1 MDTKMNELEKF
12 VKTIESIANNSEELS
27 IENQRRIV
35 FEINR
40 FLFCT
45 HNGIGQTTELDGEQF
60 QLFSNYHKYWKENY
74 VDILSLYCD
83 DEQCSK
89 VADVLH
95 SIYVKTEGRAFEEV
109 YETYGLS
116 RNQIFLIRIL
126 TANQDFNGS
135 RNFKELADIYLEKPD
150 IFIPDTI
157 IDRPGDFISALNFS
171 TLSQTDKR
179 IDLSRM

>member
-60 QLFSNYHKYWKENY
+60 QLFSDYHKYSPSIFFY
-74 VDILSLYCD
+74 I
-83 DEQCSK
+83 SK
-89 VADVLH
+89 
-95 SIYVKTEGRAFEEV
+95 
-109 YETYGLS
+109 
-116 RNQIFLIRIL
+116 
-126 TANQDFNGS
+126 
-135 RNFKELADIYLEKPD
+135 
-150 IFIPDTI
+150 
-157 IDRPGDFISALNFS
+157 
-171 TLSQTDKR
+171 
-179 IDLSRM
+179 